1 MLAPAPWATVS
12 RVTYG
17 RNAHPPTSGLTTLHQ
32 GLTCHSSSWPPIRQG
47 TGNRKRGHTA
57 QAVAIP
63 GAQTV
68 GQGM

>member
-32 GLTCHSSSWPPIRQG
+32 
-47 TGNRKRGHTA
+47 
-57 QAVAIP
+57 
-63 GAQTV
+63 
-68 GQGM
+68 